1 MFMKPKKTLVWLLSV
16 VALCSFLSFN
26 ALAQDD
32 KSAQKKHEAIT
43 EQLITMVEHNSE
55 LKRMLIHSIEIA
67 KKINPDKATN
77 PAQTLNEYYVFI
89 DWAAKAMPWSILKN
103 SKYPKLYDQIDQ
115 SLDYFYFINAQPL
128 PELK

>member
-1 MFMKPKKTLVWLLSV
+1 MFMKTKKSFAWLLSV

-32 KSAQKKHEAIT
+32 KSAQIKHEPIT

-89 DWAAKAMPWSILKN
+89 DWAAQAMPWSILKDRKSTRLN
-103 SKYPKLYDQIDQ
+103 SSHGYISYAV
-115 SLDYFYFINAQPL
+115 FC
-128 PELK
+128 